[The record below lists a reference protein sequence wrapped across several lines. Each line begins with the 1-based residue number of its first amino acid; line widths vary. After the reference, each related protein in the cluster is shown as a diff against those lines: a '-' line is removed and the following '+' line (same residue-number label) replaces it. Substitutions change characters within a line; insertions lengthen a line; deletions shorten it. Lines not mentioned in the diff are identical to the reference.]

1 VYKQRNYSLNRLVHA
16 EGELEWL
23 QEEKKDLECPEEAKE
38 AECLKAKRKEDN
50 K

>member
-1 VYKQRNYSLNRLVHA
+1 VLE
-16 EGELEWL
+16 EGELKC
-23 QEEKKDLECPEEAKE
+23 QELEVKRSLECPEEAKE

>member
-1 VYKQRNYSLNRLVHA
+1 LVYA
-16 EGELEWL
+16 EGELKCQE